1 MRGRRAGIGIEVE
14 EDQVG
19 LRAFAQA
26 LQCVADAQSQARV
39 VAQPQ
44 MLAGQARNRRAQL
57 DGLGLLQR
65 QVAQAGL
72 GQAAGT
78 ETEEQRATRLRMAEP
93 AEQHG
98 AGVVVFQP
106 GRIGHEHAA
115 LLDTVAELEEAIVA
129 GLDDPDDPVFV
140 ALLDQQTF
148 FAHHSPPRRF
158 AGYRQALRQKH
169 RSIAK
174 PARRWI
180 SAIATIAGGA
190 AASCST
196 MPQSAFP
203 SIAKSRR

>member
-1 MRGRRAGIGIEVE
+1 
-14 EDQVG
+14 
-19 LRAFAQA
+19 
-26 LQCVADAQSQARV
+26 
-39 VAQPQ
+39 

-106 GRIGHEHAA
+106 GWIGHEHAA

-148 FAHHSPPRRF
+148 FAHHSPPPPLRRLSPGAPAKAPQHSK
-158 AGYRQALRQKH
+158 AGPTMDFRYCNDRW
-169 RSIAK
+169 
-174 PARRWI
+174 RRCGELLYHA
-180 SAIATIAGGA
+180 AIR
-190 AASCST
+190 
-196 MPQSAFP
+196 FP
-203 SIAKSRR
+203 EHCQES